1 MYNSQNI
8 YNQEDSRYKLFNP
21 SWHEEESPYKAEQ
34 IMRLIRKIPL
44 YQNFQLTKI
53 AEVGCGAGEILNQLH
68 IKLSGVFFDGFDI
81 APDAIE
87 MCCNKKTDRLSFYC
101 TDFLETTDYYEIILL
116 IDVFEHIDNCFDFLR
131 CIRNRGQYFIFN
143 IPLVINVFDILRNFP
158 SLNYKRLGHKHFF
171 QKETALYTLKDCGYN
186 ILTWHYGLAFGLPA
200 KRFYNR
206 LTTLPK
212 SLLYLILNT
221 DFYVRLFGGSLF
233 VLATP
238 SAAE

>member
-1 MYNSQNI
+1 MYNK
-8 YNQEDSRYKLFNP
+8 EDSRYKALNP
-21 SWHEEESPYKAEQ
+21 SWHQEDSAYKAEH
-34 IMRLIRKIPL
+34 IMRLIREIPL
-44 YQNFQLTKI
+44 YQNSQLTKI

-68 IKLSGVFFDGFDI
+68 IRLSGVFFDGFDI
-81 APDAIE
+81 APDAIK

-101 TDFLETTDYYEIILL
+101 TDFLEITDNYEIILL

-143 IPLVINVFDILRNFP
+143 IPLEINILGILRNLP
-158 SLNYKRLGHKHFF
+158 SRNYKQLGRKHFF

-186 ILTWHYGLAFGLPA
+186 ILTWHYGFVFGLPA
-200 KRFYNR
+200 KRFCGR
-206 LTTLPK
+206 LAKLPK
-212 SLLYLILNT
+212 SILYLILNT

-233 VLATP
+233 VLTTP